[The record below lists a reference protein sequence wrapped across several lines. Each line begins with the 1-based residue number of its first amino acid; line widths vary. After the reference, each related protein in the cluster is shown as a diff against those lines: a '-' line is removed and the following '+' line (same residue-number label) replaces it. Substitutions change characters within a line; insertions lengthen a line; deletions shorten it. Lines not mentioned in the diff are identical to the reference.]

1 MGIVNIF
8 SPFACILQ
16 YSPNILKKLM
26 RDDIPEWLGKPPLRG
41 SEAWEIWLMQWRKY
55 ARQELRDDAADNPE
69 FDYGLLSTEE
79 RWRVN
84 LRLTIKDNIDAGREG
99 RHPPEVSPK
108 SVTDLNH
115 AAFVSWQVGRST
127 RTQDLDIDTTSIE
140 QWVAK
145 RINARRQRIAHG
157 IRYGFLAGLG
167 AEAAAP
173 SWSTPDYVAAYEAAW
188 EMGNCIAIE
197 TDPR

>member
-1 MGIVNIF
+1 
-8 SPFACILQ
+8 
-16 YSPNILKKLM
+16 M
-26 RDDIPEWLGKPPLRG
+26 REDIPEWLGKPPLRG

-55 ARQELRDDAADNPE
+55 AKQELKDDDADNPDY
-69 FDYGLLSTEE
+69 DYGLLSSEE

-84 LRLTIKDNIDAGREG
+84 LRLTIKENIEAGREG
-99 RHPPEVSPK
+99 RHPPAVSPK

-127 RTQDLDIDTTSIE
+127 RSQDLDIDTSSIE

-167 AEAAAP
+167 AEAAVP

-188 EMGNCIAIE
+188 EIGNLIAIE
-197 TDPR
+197 SDPR